1 MDTFNLTD
9 LLYYYHDLNTWHV
22 NWGRGTVY
30 GRLLWQV
37 TVVELDS
44 LIMFYIC
51 LSEEENSGPGETV
64 LEQ

>member
-9 LLYYYHDLNTWHV
+9 LLYYYHYLNAWH

-51 LSEEENSGPGETV
+51 LSGEENWGPGETV